1 MAPRQTQTDAIHELI
16 AKITDEK
23 QKIEE
28 ALEMIRDY
36 SRQLSALAGDTHQ
49 RLIGRG

>member
-1 MAPRQTQTDAIHELI
+1 MAPRQTQTDAIRELI

-36 SRQLSALAGDTHQ
+36 AKQLNALADDSQQ